1 MHSVT
6 HGSTDNEFYQRISS
20 STTPRPGFLG
30 GRSTLTMAADVSHG
44 AVFHSCAKLMSM
56 KRKRR
61 AIPLIFGGLMTMI
74 IGRRVVPSYI
84 HICDRPTI
92 SVEIVISTNNLF
104 IQLVQMGFLMEW
116 FMYLMIN
123 IHKLYKYLSC

>member
-1 MHSVT
+1 MTKFYFILITYSVDDNDELT
-6 HGSTDNEFYQRISS
+6 TLEPPLPTTASTPITDNEFYQRMSS

-44 AVFHSCAKLMSM
+44 AVFHSCAKIMSM

-74 IGRRVVPSYI
+74 IGKLN
-84 HICDRPTI
+84 
-92 SVEIVISTNNLF
+92 SV
-104 IQLVQMGFLMEW
+104 FL
-116 FMYLMIN
+116 
-123 IHKLYKYLSC
+123 LY